1 MLGPLQV
8 VADGETLP
16 LGGVKQRSVLALLLL
31 RAGTVVSQDELVDA
45 VWGESGGVSSVRS
58 LQVYVSNIRR
68 ILARHNS
75 SGSSRIHRQGTG
87 YVLDLDSAHLDVTRF
102 EELAA
107 EGREALRELRPEKA
121 RARLGEA
128 LALWRGRPLADFA
141 YQEWARRETDRLDE
155 LRLAAVGD
163 RIEAD
168 LVLGR
173 HGELVAEL
181 EQLTAEH
188 PYREA
193 LAGQLM
199 VALYRSGRQADALA
213 AYQEARRRLVD
224 ALGIEPGAPLR
235 ELEKRILAQDPAL
248 AAPAV
253 AAALPEGTVT
263 FLLTDVEG
271 STRAL
276 EHLGSEA
283 YGDALR
289 AHQRVIRAAL
299 DRHGGVEVD
308 TQGDSFL
315 CAFSSARDAAE
326 AAQRIHEEL
335 AGGPLHVRAG
345 LHTGEPLLDGGRYIG
360 LDVHRA
366 ARIAAAGHGGQ
377 IILSASTAGVLGPTS
392 LPLHDLG
399 EQRLKDLSEP
409 IRLYQL
415 GDGDFPPLRTIHRS
429 NLPVPATPFIGRSAE
444 VAEIAGMLAGRARL
458 VTLTGPGGSGKTRLA
473 LQAAAEVAEEFPDGL
488 TWQALA
494 PLRDP
499 DLVTPSLA
507 GTLGVKAD
515 EASVDAIGTALAGQ
529 RRLLVIDNCEHLLPG
544 VAVEIARLREACP
557 SVTLLVTSRERL
569 QLAGE
574 HVYPV
579 AGLDDADSVELFLS
593 RAAAAGAAGADAEPV
608 EAVRQLCE
616 RLDRL
621 PLAIELAAA
630 RGAAL
635 RPAQL
640 LERLGRRLDLLK
652 GGRDADPRQ
661 LTLRATVKW
670 SYDLLDDGERELFR
684 ALSVF
689 DGGCTLEAAESACR
703 AEVEGLQSLLDKSLL
718 RRRAGADEE
727 PRFWMLETIREFGLE
742 QLARSGDE
750 ESAMRASHARW
761 YAAALQARA
770 AGIHLEEPR
779 ARAWVTTEIDNL
791 RAAFTWLVDE
801 GAAEEATAMAARL
814 CPYFLNVAAYAECVG
829 WARRVLTL
837 DPPSSPPLGLL
848 QQHAGTSL
856 YFIGDRAGARAL
868 FEAAVRTA
876 ASAGDE
882 ALRWSASLRL
892 GRILVEDGDIG
903 EAEALMAEAIA
914 RLRPVAQPRNLV
926 WALSHYAGSLTLA
939 GSADRALPLATEA
952 LEIAR
957 GADLEYAV
965 GQATLELA
973 RISLDLGDDI
983 GALGHA
989 ADCAARFAAAGD
1001 RDAVAY
1007 ALSVAAD
1014 ALARLGLT
1022 SDAAVLAA
1030 FVERIR
1036 TQLGLT
1042 GRTAEQESLRRLI
1055 GETLDPD
1062 ELARLGSRADALD
1075 DAQAVALA
1083 LAKASS
1089 PVGAAT
1095 RQAKGADGA
1104 PPRGERGATQ

>member
-8 VADGETLP
+8 VADGEALP
-16 LGGVKQRSVLALLLL
+16 LGGVKQRSVLALLLV

-45 VWGESGGVSSVRS
+45 VWGESGSVSSVRS
-58 LQVYVSNIRR
+58 LQVYVSNLRQV
-68 ILARHNS
+68 LARHDS

-87 YVLDLDSAHLDVTRF
+87 YVLDLDSARFDVARF

-107 EGREALRELRPEKA
+107 AGREALRELRPEKA
-121 RARLGEA
+121 RACLGEA

-155 LRLAAVGD
+155 LRLAAVED

-193 LAGQLM
+193 FAGQLM

-213 AYQEARRRLVD
+213 AYQEARTRLVD
-224 ALGIEPGAPLR
+224 TLGIEPGAPLK
-235 ELEKRILAQDPAL
+235 ELEKRILEQDPAL
-248 AAPAV
+248 AAPA
-253 AAALPEGTVT
+253 AAPALPGGTVT
-263 FLLTDVEG
+263 FLLTDVEE
-271 STRAL
+271 STRSL
-276 EHLGSEA
+276 ELLGAAA
-283 YGDALR
+283 YGEALR
-289 AHQRVIRAAL
+289 AHQRVVRAAL

-315 CAFSSARDAAE
+315 CAFSSARDAA
-326 AAQRIHEEL
+326 AAVREMQDEL
-335 AGGPLHVRAG
+335 AEGPLHVRAG
-345 LHTGEPLLDGGRYIG
+345 LHTGEALLDEGRYVG

-366 ARIAAAGHGGQ
+366 ARVGAVGHGGQ
-377 IILSASTAGVLGPTS
+377 TVLSASTAGVLEPGS
-392 LPLHDLG
+392 FPLRDLG
-399 EQRLKDLSEP
+399 EHRLKDLSEP

-415 GDGDFPPLRTIHRS
+415 GDGDFPPLRTIHSS

-444 VAEIAGMLAGRARL
+444 VAEIARLLAGRTRL

-473 LQAAAEVAEEFPDGL
+473 LQGAAEAAEEFPDGI

-499 DLVTPSLA
+499 ALVTPSLA

-593 RAAAAGAAGADAEPV
+593 RAAAAGADTEPV
-608 EAVRQLCE
+608 EAVRQLCG

-630 RGAAL
+630 RAAVL
-635 RPAQL
+635 EPAQL
-640 LERLGRRLDLLK
+640 LERLGGRLDLLR

-661 LTLRATVKW
+661 LTLRATVQW
-670 SYDLLDDGERELFR
+670 SYDLLDGGEQELFR

-689 DGGCTLEAAESACR
+689 QGGCALEAAEGACG
-703 AEVEGLQSLLDKSLL
+703 AAIETLQSLLDKSLL
-718 RRRAGADEE
+718 RRRVGADGER
-727 PRFWMLETIREFGLE
+727 RFWMLETIREFGLE

-750 ESAMRASHARW
+750 EPAMRASHARW
-761 YAAALQARA
+761 YAAALQVRARA
-770 AGIHLEEPR
+770 IHLEEPR
-779 ARAWVTTEIDNL
+779 ARAWVTAEIDNL
-791 RAAFTWLVDE
+791 RGAFTWLVDE
-801 GAAEEATAMAARL
+801 GAVEEATAIAARL

-829 WARRVLTL
+829 WARRVLAL
-837 DPPSSPPLGLL
+837 DPPPSALLGLL

-856 YFIGDRAGARAL
+856 YFMGDRAGARAL
-868 FEAAVRTA
+868 FEAAARSG
-876 ASAGDE
+876 ASAGDD

-892 GRILVEDGDIG
+892 GRILVEEGDVG
-903 EAEALMAEAIA
+903 EAETLMTEAIA
-914 RLRPVAQPRNLV
+914 RLRPVARPRNLV

-939 GSADRALPLATEA
+939 GSADRALPLAAEA

-957 GADLEYAV
+957 GSELEYAV

-973 RISLDLGDDI
+973 RISLHLGDDV

-989 ADCAARFAAAGD
+989 TDCAARFAEAGD

-1007 ALSVAAD
+1007 ALSTAAE
-1014 ALARLGLT
+1014 ALAHLGLT

-1030 FVERIR
+1030 VVDRIR
-1036 TQLGLT
+1036 AQLGLT
-1042 GRTAEQESLRRLI
+1042 GRTAEQESLRTRI
-1055 GETLDPD
+1055 EEALDPD
-1062 ELARLGSRADALD
+1062 ELARLGSRADTLD
-1075 DAQAVALA
+1075 DAEAVALA
-1083 LAKASS
+1083 LARSSS
-1089 PVGAAT
+1089 PAAQHAG
-1095 RQAKGADGA
+1095 R
-1104 PPRGERGATQ
+1104 RG